1 MDRPTDVPRD
11 WRQRKGTTLALAL
24 LASLLPSMAAAQIDC
39 VAPARGVERPLLVQ
53 SRNVGYY
60 GSYDLATSS
69 PDVKRAVI
77 MVHGIGR
84 NAAAYY
90 DTLVASACLA
100 ETNGFAKDPGRET
113 ILLAPHFLN
122 ETDPVP
128 ADYHSW
134 KGGRWTAGDQSQETP
149 SVSSYAVIDA
159 IIDELLGTRG
169 PRDHRP
175 RFPNLELI
183 VVAGHSAGGQFTHRY
198 AATNGRDGNLPG
210 IRMRYVVA
218 NPSSYLYLNERRPH
232 YDGSPGA
239 SVPYV
244 SGCIGYPCGLNEG
257 FSGAPSCR
265 FTYDNWRYGLEDL
278 YPYAA
283 AVGPEAIRERLLGRP
298 VIVLLGML
306 DNDPSDDSMDT
317 SCPASL
323 QGPHRYAR
331 GHRLL
336 AYLDDQFP
344 SHHHFIVEVDDA
356 GHSFRDMFVA
366 PPGGPGTGSAV
377 LFYDW

>member
-1 MDRPTDVPRD
+1 MDRSTDVPRD
-11 WRQRKGTTLALAL
+11 RRQREWTTLALAL

-39 VAPARGVERPLLVQ
+39 LSPARGIERPLLVQ

-60 GSYDLATSS
+60 GSYDLAVSS

-77 MVHGIGR
+77 MIHGVGR
-84 NAAAYY
+84 NAADYY
-90 DTLVASACLA
+90 NTLVASACLA
-100 ETNGFAKDPGRET
+100 EKNGFASDPGR
-113 ILLAPHFLN
+113 
-122 ETDPVP
+122 
-128 ADYHSW
+128 
-134 KGGRWTAGDQSQETP
+134 
-149 SVSSYAVIDA
+149 
-159 IIDELLGTRG
+159 
-169 PRDHRP
+169 
-175 RFPNLELI
+175 
-183 VVAGHSAGGQFTHRY
+183 
-198 AATNGRDGNLPG
+198 
-210 IRMRYVVA
+210 
-218 NPSSYLYLNERRPH
+218 
-232 YDGSPGA
+232 
-239 SVPYV
+239 
-244 SGCIGYPCGLNEG
+244 
-257 FSGAPSCR
+257 SGAPSCR

-283 AVGPEAIRERLLGRP
+283 AVGPEAIRERLLGRS

-306 DNDPSDDSMDT
+306 DDDPNDDSMDT

-336 AYLDDQFP
+336 AYLHDQFP

-356 GHSFRDMFVA
+356 GHSFSHMFVA